1 MDTHAH
7 TDLAA
12 IAAQFVNRTSQHIFL
27 TGKAGTGKTTFLRK
41 MAESTHKRFVIV
53 APTGIAA
60 LNAQGVTIHS
70 QFLLPPGTFIP
81 DRNPEGDFGD
91 DHFIYTQSTLTRR
104 HPLNAQR
111 KQVLRDIELLI
122 IDEVSMLR
130 ADLLDAIDF
139 RLRSARRNFRQAFG
153 GVQVIMI
160 GDLYQLPPI
169 VKDGEWKF
177 LRRYYNSA
185 HFFEAKALQSE
196 GYTFIELDKIFRQQD
211 DQFIRILNNLR
222 NNCPTAEDITVLN
235 SRLRTEQEIRAM
247 DDAVTLTTHN
257 YKADEMNQLALRQLN
272 ARSHH
277 FDAEIEDEFPEN
289 SYPVS
294 GRIELKEGAQIM
306 FIKNDTE
313 GNAYFNGKLA
323 RVVRLDSAE
332 DLIEVEMSGDKQR
345 YVLKK
350 ETWKNKRYTV
360 NATTREMEEEVIG
373 TFTQYPIRLAWAITV
388 HKSQGLTFDRAV
400 IDVGQAFATGQVY
413 VALSRL
419 RSLDGLIMRTRIDP
433 SVIATDPQVVAFS
446 AQKQEK
452 ENLTSTLR
460 EKQADYLLRTLHQAF
475 DFSDLIAEAERLMK
489 VHTGTMEFEDAAM
502 QAALGEITE
511 ALHAESD
518 NLRKFR
524 AQIHALVHATDYV
537 ALGERLQKGT
547 AYFDQ
552 TLRAQLK
559 KLLVHMEAAKRFAR
573 TKTYVSDLGELDLLL
588 SRKRQ
593 EAGRSAYLA
602 QCIAEGK
609 EIERSEALQPALV
622 RDRVT
627 LLEFAREEAAKM
639 QIQASGKTGKK
650 RTEKPAKEKPA
661 KAGKLS
667 TLQQTLLF
675 HKQGLSAE
683 EIAQKRGLAVSTIL
697 GHFAQAVQSAEIP
710 IESVM
715 SPDTVAAITELIES
729 SGAKSLGQLMAAAN
743 AQYTYHEL
751 RLVQSHLKLTTAE

>member
-1 MDTHAH
+1 MDMNAH
-7 TDLAA
+7 TDLATL
-12 IAAQFVNRTSQHIFL
+12 AAQFVNRTSQHIFL

-81 DRNPEGDFGD
+81 DRNPEGDFGE

-104 HPLNAQR
+104 NPLNAQR

-185 HFFEAKALQSE
+185 HFFEAKALQTE
-196 GYTFIELDKIFRQQD
+196 GYSFIELDKIYRQQD

-222 NNCPTAEDITVLN
+222 NNCPTADDIAILN
-235 SRLRTEQEIRAM
+235 SRLRTETEIRAM
-247 DDAVTLTTHN
+247 EDVVTLTTHN
-257 YKADEMNQLALRQLN
+257 YKADDMNQQALKLLRT
-272 ARSHH
+272 ASHT
-277 FDAEIEDEFPEN
+277 FDAEIEGDFPEN
-289 SYPVS
+289 IYPVL

-306 FIKNDTE
+306 FIKNDSDGT
-313 GNAYFNGKLA
+313 AYFNGKLA
-323 RVVRLDSAE
+323 RVVRLDSEE

-350 ETWKNKRYTV
+350 ETWQNKRYTV
-360 NATTREMEEEVIG
+360 NASTREMEEDVIG

-419 RSLDGLIMRTRIDP
+419 RSLDGLIMRTQIDP
-433 SVIATDPQVVAFS
+433 AVIATDPQVVAFS

-452 ENLTSTLR
+452 ENLATTLK
-460 EKQADYLLRTLHQAF
+460 EKQADYLLRSLHDAF
-475 DFSDLIAEAERLMK
+475 DFSDLIAESDRLMK
-489 VHTGTMEFEDAAM
+489 LHTGTMEFEDATM
-502 QAALGEITE
+502 QAALAEITE
-511 ALHAESD
+511 ALRAESE

-524 AQIHALVHATDYV
+524 GQISSLIHAADYES
-537 ALGERLQKGT
+537 LCERLEKGT

-552 TLRAQLK
+552 NLRAQLK
-559 KLLVHMEAAKRFAR
+559 KLLVHAESAKRFAR
-573 TKTYVSDLGELDLLL
+573 TKTYVSDLAELDLLL
-588 SRKRQ
+588 TRKRQ
-593 EAGRSAYLA
+593 DAGRSAYLA
-602 QCIAEGK
+602 RCIAEGK
-609 EIERSEALQPALV
+609 DIERTEASQPALV

-627 LLEFAREEAAKM
+627 LLEFAREEASKLN
-639 QIQASGKTGKK
+639 IQASGKTGKK
-650 RTEKPAKEKPA
+650 RTAKTDKEKPE
-661 KAGKLS
+661 KPKGKLT

-675 HKQGLSAE
+675 HKQGLNAE

-710 IESVM
+710 IESIM
-715 SPDTVAAITELIES
+715 SSETIAAITELIES
-729 SGAKSLGQLMAAAN
+729 SGAKSLGQLMTASN
-743 AQYTYHEL
+743 GQFTYQEL
-751 RLVQSHLKLTTAE
+751 KLVQAHLSLTES